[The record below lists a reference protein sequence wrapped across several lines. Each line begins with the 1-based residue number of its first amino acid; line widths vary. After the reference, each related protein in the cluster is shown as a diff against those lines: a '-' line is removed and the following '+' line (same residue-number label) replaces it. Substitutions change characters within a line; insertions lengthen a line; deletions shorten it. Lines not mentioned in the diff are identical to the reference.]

1 MRLVDALVP
10 AQLREIGRRGNEHY
24 RRTATLEGVMKRY
37 EEALGLGSREAA
49 PSVRVHHVLP
59 SLDLCEDVVRRALT
73 VDALLKDAGF
83 ETTIDALPSDRG
95 PIPKGSL
102 LALHSSRDE
111 DLERALAFDGEIVL
125 FHDVPSFML
134 ADANVARL
142 APRLRLAFATDEQ
155 SAMFLRDYGAR
166 HVEVLPFAVG
176 MRCWDVAP
184 DDETLAEFG
193 DGRVNCLFA
202 GRLEEQ
208 TCVEQLIA
216 AFAFLLSLDVDARLV
231 IVGSLDSSVSYHQHF
246 LSMVAEHQLGER
258 VRFVAPTDPRA
269 IVAAYETATIFW
281 SMSETRRAQCCFV
294 DAISFDVPIVAYAAA
309 HIASLM
315 QESGLLFNTKDDLLR
330 SAALAKLVAR
340 DPELRSRIV
349 ASQEARR
356 PEFIPRAFVEYERLP
371 ELLGRVA
378 VAAG

>member
-1 MRLVDALVP
+1 
-10 AQLREIGRRGNEHY
+10 
-24 RRTATLEGVMKRY
+24 
-37 EEALGLGSREAA
+37 
-49 PSVRVHHVLP
+49 
-59 SLDLCEDVVRRALT
+59 
-73 VDALLKDAGF
+73 
-83 ETTIDALPSDRG
+83 
-95 PIPKGSL
+95 
-102 LALHSSRDE
+102 
-111 DLERALAFDGEIVL
+111 
-125 FHDVPSFML
+125 
-134 ADANVARL
+134 
-142 APRLRLAFATDEQ
+142 
-155 SAMFLRDYGAR
+155 
-166 HVEVLPFAVG
+166 
-176 MRCWDVAP
+176 
-184 DDETLAEFG
+184 
-193 DGRVNCLFA
+193 
-202 GRLEEQ
+202 
-208 TCVEQLIA
+208 
-216 AFAFLLSLDVDARLV
+216 
-231 IVGSLDSSVSYHQHF
+231 
-246 LSMVAEHQLGER
+246 MVAEHQLGER